1 MKKIKEILKKDSFTK
16 ESYVNILNLLEKEKL
31 RLENK
36 VFMRRVGGNL
46 NTEYEDKLDEEILS
60 IEKSI
65 EGLKS
70 LNKFKQ

>member
-1 MKKIKEILKKDSFTK
+1 MKKDIDSFTK

-31 RLENK
+31 RLENE

>member
-1 MKKIKEILKKDSFTK
+1 MKKDTDSFTK

-31 RLENK
+31 RLENE